1 MANRKLIFC
10 NNWQYTGLIMNN
22 YISPPYCLAEMY
34 DGHAACYP
42 LMSHG
47 EYADVTDRQTDRQTD
62 GLWDAK
68 LLHYTFRYGR
78 SKYKKNCGNW

>member
-1 MANRKLIFC
+1 
-10 NNWQYTGLIMNN
+10 MNN

-47 EYADVTDRQTDRQTD
+47 EYADVTDRQTDRQRDRWTVRCQTVTLHFP
-62 GLWDAK
+62 LW
-68 LLHYTFRYGR
+68 
-78 SKYKKNCGNW
+78 SQQVYKELWQLVIRQ